1 MTGINNNY
9 KSYAVVLFCAIVH
22 ITESHLFIRYVPIRT
37 SGKNSSPKN
46 VLVRS
51 KKFVPFHLF
60 IHIVL
65 QSTPDNKMA
74 ALDLPG
80 AFGSQNFALRV
91 PAEMY
96 RDNRMRLVA
105 KFMETTSAPAILL
118 FRGTKVLHLHNSS
131 YLISL
136 HIFPFLTMFVCVCY
150 SLFRR

>member
-1 MTGINNNY
+1 
-9 KSYAVVLFCAIVH
+9 
-22 ITESHLFIRYVPIRT
+22 
-37 SGKNSSPKN
+37 
-46 VLVRS
+46 
-51 KKFVPFHLF
+51 
-60 IHIVL
+60 
-65 QSTPDNKMA
+65 MA

-136 HIFPFLTMFVCVCY
+136 HIFPFFYNVFVYVIY
-150 SLFRR
+150 YLGGEQATRNDSDHEVMT